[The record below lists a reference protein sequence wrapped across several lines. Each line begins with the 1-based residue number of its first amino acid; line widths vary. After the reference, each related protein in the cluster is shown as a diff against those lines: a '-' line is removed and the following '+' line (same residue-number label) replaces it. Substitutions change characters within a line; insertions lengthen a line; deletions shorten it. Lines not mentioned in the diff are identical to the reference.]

1 MTSRYIKFNL
11 DHLEN
16 YYYLYYLEKY
26 HKKCL
31 DTLIHKSS
39 TNENTCSAAVE
50 DNILVDNLDIKYTK
64 KYLDSKYKSNLIS
77 KIYTFDKMEK
87 IKKEHNKYLKS

>member
-31 DTLIHKSS
+31 DTLVQKSS
-39 TNENTCSAAVE
+39 TNENTC
-50 DNILVDNLDIKYTK
+50 ICC
-64 KYLDSKYKSNLIS
+64 
-77 KIYTFDKMEK
+77 
-87 IKKEHNKYLKS
+87 